1 MDNYIEIARKLKESF
16 PSGTVQFT
24 NSKRAYIPN
33 QVYTDRLESATQSQW
48 SRHIKELDINVDHK
62 YVKAIVTITIGD
74 YLREGYGIAV
84 IKGNPG
90 ESPAEIEKAVDQA
103 VNSAFVEALDSYQM
117 GWVDLAPY
125 KKSEKEWG
133 SNPALVHLLRTTV
146 SGSGVAV
153 TPRALSAHV
162 CIKCQSPLK
171 QAEWELL
178 EFVPKLN
185 RNKMVYCY
193 NDIPDHYKRTIPED
207 KLTIFH
213 SKMAKDV

>member
-62 YVKAIVTITIGD
+62 YVKAIVTITIGE

-103 VNSAFVEALDSYQM
+103 VNSAFIEALDSYQM

-133 SNPALVHLLRTTV
+133 SNPGLAHLLQTDN
-146 SGSGVAV
+146 SGSNVV
-153 TPRALSAHV
+153 TSPIAISTHV
-162 CIKCQSPLK
+162 CLKCNSPLK
-171 QAEWELL
+171 HAEWELL
-178 EFVPKLN
+178 EHVPKLN

-193 NDIPDHYKRTIPED
+193 NDIPPHYKRTIPED
-207 KLTIFH
+207 KLNTFLSVM
-213 SKMAKDV
+213 SKD